1 MLAKFTTLLFLPAGA
16 AAILLGKWLVERRS
30 EPVHNDVKSGWLTKL
45 ALVLAVAVIVVWAG
59 YGFSAGHVR
68 ESMQLS
74 PESVP
79 SFQHFPGPARKIA
92 RTLVLRDP
100 WLPAPALLKGLASAW
115 ALNKTPSLAYLLEKK
130 RMEDGGISFSSL

>member
-1 MLAKFTTLLFLPAGA
+1 MVDKTRAGVGSRRYRG
-16 AAILLGKWLVERRS
+16 LGS
-30 EPVHNDVKSGWLTKL
+30 
-45 ALVLAVAVIVVWAG
+45 

-68 ESMQLS
+68 ESMRLS